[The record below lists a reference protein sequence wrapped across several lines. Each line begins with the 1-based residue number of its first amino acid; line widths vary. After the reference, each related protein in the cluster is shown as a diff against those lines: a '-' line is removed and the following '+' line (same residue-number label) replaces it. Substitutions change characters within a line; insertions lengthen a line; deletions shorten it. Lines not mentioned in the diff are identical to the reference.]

1 MLASDGPVAKDS
13 KLYNWVNILRK
24 SWSQIFVN
32 LISEIIEEIASL
44 EKVTDDIRIGLDF
57 QNERMQ
63 EMDDEIDIMMNEGD
77 ADINEI
83 HDTCFQ

>member
-1 MLASDGPVAKDS
+1 
-13 KLYNWVNILRK
+13 
-24 SWSQIFVN
+24 VN

-44 EKVTDDIRIGLDF
+44 EKVTDDIQIGLDF

-77 ADINEI
+77 ADINET